1 MYIYLFIVWLVEL
14 ECKLR
19 IIVWIFKCISDL
31 FGIIEVERVW
41 KYDNWIIEIMFEN
54 IVLWKLLF
62 LMVIIKFKIVR
73 IKICYN
79 INY

>member
-19 IIVWIFKCISDL
+19 IIVWNFKCISDL
-31 FGIIEVERVW
+31 YGIIEVERVW

-79 INY
+79 INF

>member
-31 FGIIEVERVW
+31 YGIIEVERVW
-41 KYDNWIIEIMFEN
+41 KYDKLNCWNNVWEYCFMKIN
-54 IVLWKLLF
+54 IF
-62 LMVIIKFKIVR
+62 DGNYKI
-73 IKICYN
+73 
-79 INY
+79 